1 MLSLYGIYAAMQ
13 QICCVAA
20 CIDNIADMHYVND
33 MDTYESL
40 VTQIVD
46 HLRPM
51 FRDSLKNKPHT
62 SITKK
67 LDDIGITVKFVQN
80 IGFPNN
86 ETVTI
91 THEEYTAVYNRMWP
105 DIESDHININGIVIV
120 STSGNWA
127 NLIEVLTLLTL
138 RQ

>member
-1 MLSLYGIYAAMQ
+1 MQ
-13 QICCVAA
+13 QICCIAA

-51 FRDSLKNKPHT
+51 FRDSLKNNPHT
-62 SITKK
+62 SITKR

-80 IGFPNN
+80 LGFPNN

-91 THEEYTAVYNRMWP
+91 THEEYTAIYNRMWP
-105 DIESDHININGIVIV
+105 AIESDRININGIVIV
-120 STSGNWA
+120 TTSGNWV

>member
-1 MLSLYGIYAAMQ
+1 
-13 QICCVAA
+13 
-20 CIDNIADMHYVND
+20 

-51 FRDSLKNKPHT
+51 FRDSLKNNPHT
-62 SITKK
+62 SITKR
-67 LDDIGITVKFVQN
+67 LDDIGITVKFIQN
-80 IGFPNN
+80 LGFPNN

-91 THEEYTAVYNRMWP
+91 THEEYTAIYNRMWP
-105 DIESDHININGIVIV
+105 AIESDRININGIVIV
-120 STSGNWA
+120 TTSGNWV